1 MSDPVRAPTHAG
13 MLTQAITTLVVVVML
28 AAALVITWGIVLVL
42 FLGVLFGVFLT
53 YASDRLSQILPLP
66 YRGSLALLLTF
77 LVLLSAGT
85 LALSFV
91 QIDQRVQQARQQIGR
106 GAEKIQD
113 WAQQYTIV
121 KSVIRSTPY
130 LSQTLL
136 PQSGSE
142 QPDSDSGQSD
152 KNKDA
157 PSRQIQQKSPSG
169 QQKSDDSFKTSLNS
183 LARPAQQA
191 ASFVGLMFKT
201 TFGLVVNAVL
211 ILFVGLFLA
220 MSPAMYREGVVILFA
235 PPRRKRIRELMN
247 QLGDTLWHWLIGR
260 FASMLVTGLGAWLVL
275 LLIGVPM
282 AGTLG
287 LITGLLTFIPNIGAV
302 VSFVLAILVALP
314 EGTTTAALVVPAYL
328 GLQLLESYV
337 ITPLIQEQQVSLPP
351 ALLIAFQA
359 IMGVL
364 FGILGAAIASPLL
377 AAGKVAIRELYV
389 HDYLEN
395 ESSETEDEAA

>member
-1 MSDPVRAPTHAG
+1 MTDSVSSSTDAG
-13 MLTQAITTLVVVVML
+13 NLTRAITTLVVVVML
-28 AAALVITWGIVLVL
+28 ATALVITWEIVLAL
-42 FLGVLFGVFLT
+42 FLAVLFGVFLT
-53 YASDRLSQILPLP
+53 YTSDKLSQILPLP
-66 YRGSLALLLTF
+66 YQGSLVLLLAS

-85 LALSFV
+85 ITLFFV
-91 QIDQRVQQARQQIGR
+91 QIDQRVQQAQQQIER
-106 GAEKIQD
+106 GAEKIQN
-113 WAQQYTIV
+113 WAEQYTTL

-130 LSQTLL
+130 LSETLL
-136 PQSGSE
+136 PRSEAESSQSE
-142 QPDSDSGQSD
+142 N
-152 KNKDA
+152 NKDA
-157 PSRQIQQKSPSG
+157 QSQSPKSDSDKQKSGGPF
-169 QQKSDDSFKTSLNS
+169 QTSLNS

-201 TFGLVVNAVL
+201 TFGLVVNTVL

-220 MSPAMYREGVVILFA
+220 TAPATYREGVVILVA
-235 PPRRKRIRELMN
+235 PRHRARIRQLMN

-287 LITGLLTFIPNIGAV
+287 LITGLLTFIPNIGAA
-302 VSFVLAILVALP
+302 VSFILAILVALP
-314 EGTTTAALVVPAYL
+314 QGATTAALVVPAYI

-337 ITPLIQEQQVSLPP
+337 ITPLIQKQQVSLPP
-351 ALLIAFQA
+351 ALLISFQA

-377 AAGKVAIRELYV
+377 AVGKVAIQELYV
-389 HDYLEN
+389 KDYLEN
-395 ESSETEDEAA
+395 QPAETEEDSD